1 MNSKVDGTP
10 GTRVIKAATSG
21 ARSCALVLCA
31 VALIIA
37 PGCHKSNPGAAQVPV
52 NVNGVMID
60 LPKLQKAFPPTGDRE
75 ALDCV
80 RGLTLTLRY
89 GDYVGSLAQMDKLV
103 NLPSLTDEQK
113 QVANQVLEQV
123 KQLAAKSQPAAGH

>member
-1 MNSKVDGTP
+1 MF
-10 GTRVIKAATSG
+10 
-21 ARSCALVLCA
+21 CA

-37 PGCHKSNPGAAQVPV
+37 PACHKSNPGTAQVPV
-52 NVNGVMID
+52 NVNGVKID
-60 LPKLQKAFPPTGDRE
+60 LPKLQQAFPPTGDRE

-103 NLPSLTDEQK
+103 NLPSLTAEQK
-113 QVANQVLEQV
+113 QVANQVLEKV
-123 KQLAAKSQPAAGH
+123 KELAAKAPPAPGH